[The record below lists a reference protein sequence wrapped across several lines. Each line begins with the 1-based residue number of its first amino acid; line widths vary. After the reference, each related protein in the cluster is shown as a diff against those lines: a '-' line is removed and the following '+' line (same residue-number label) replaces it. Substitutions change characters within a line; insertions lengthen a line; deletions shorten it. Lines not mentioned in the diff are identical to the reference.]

1 MISIVAGT
9 NRHDSKTLLVAKF
22 YQYLLAQRGVE
33 ANLLSLCDMP
43 DTMIKS
49 DLYGRRSE
57 QFQQLQNQVTATD
70 KFIFVIPEYN
80 GSFPG
85 VLKVFIDGCKFPESF
100 SGKKTA
106 LVGIADGTY
115 GNIRGVEHF
124 TGICNYI
131 GLTVLPTRIHIPKIN
146 SVLDAQGNIVEATTL
161 KFANDQLDKFLAF

>member
-1 MISIVAGT
+1 MISIIAGT

-22 YQYLLAQRGVE
+22 YQQILAQKNVD
-33 ANLLSLCDMP
+33 AHLISLCDLP
-43 DTMIKS
+43 DNMLKS

-57 QFQQLQNQVTATD
+57 QFQLIQDKVSATT

-85 VLKVFIDGCKFPESF
+85 VLKLFIDGCKFPESF
-100 SGKKTA
+100 SGKKAA

-131 GLTVLPTRIHIPKIN
+131 GITVLPTRIHIPKIN
-146 SVLDAQGNIVEATTL
+146 SVLDTQGAIIDPTTL
-161 KFANDQLDKFLAF
+161 KFVNDQIDKLLVF

>member
-1 MISIVAGT
+1 MISIIAGT
-9 NRHDSKTLLVAKF
+9 NRHDSKTLLVARF
-22 YQYLLAQRGVE
+22 YQQVLAQKGID
-33 ANLLSLCDMP
+33 AHLISLCDLP
-43 DTMIKS
+43 ENMIKS

-57 QFQQLQNQVTATD
+57 QFQLIQDKVSATD

-85 VLKVFIDGCKFPESF
+85 VLKLFIDGCKFPESF

-131 GLTVLPTRIHIPKIN
+131 GLTVLPMRIHIPKIN
-146 SVLDAQGNIVEATTL
+146 STLDAHGAIVDPTTL
-161 KFANDQLDKFLAF
+161 KFVNDQADKFIAF